1 MERMNKTIVFLFLAG
16 MLAAFQQVT
25 AQRIE
30 NLYIN
35 MPDGLNPVLTKQNRL
50 ELIEYQ
56 KAGQDDS
63 VTNRFGKPSHLL
75 FLDTLQQSLAV
86 RNTSGST
93 FEMKLIKL
101 TDSKPAIGI
110 IRTVCAPVCQS
121 TVEFYDTAWAR
132 LPLRFTMPRA
142 TEWINTDSIAPADPD
157 YKWVETML
165 ATGYMSLRF
174 GKNDDSIIVEN
185 NTLQILSEADRKV
198 IGPMMLQKLFT
209 YRLRGQAWVK
219 E

>member
-1 MERMNKTIVFLFLAG
+1 MERMNKKIVILFLSG
-16 MLAAFQQVT
+16 MLGAFQQVA

-30 NLYIN
+30 TLYVN

-50 ELIEYQ
+50 ELIEYA
-56 KAGQDDS
+56 KAGQGDS
-63 VTNRFGKPSHLL
+63 VINRFGKPTYLL
-75 FLDTLQQSLAV
+75 SRDTLQQSLRV
-86 RNTSGST
+86 QNTPGST
-93 FEMKLIKL
+93 FEMKLL
-101 TDSKPAIGI
+101 RLADGKPAIGI

-121 TVEFYDTAWAR
+121 AVEFYDTAWTR

-142 TEWINTDSIAPADPD
+142 TEWINTDSIAPATPD

-174 GKNDDSIIVEN
+174 GKTDDSIIVEN
-185 NTLQILSEADRKV
+185 NTLQILSEDDRRV

-209 YRLRGQAWVK
+209 YRLKGQAWVK